1 MNSGHGRGNCPVSS
15 APFLP
20 SEKRRVL
27 LLILLLLRISVIG
40 REGGRGDSV
49 GGGGGFAPLIT
60 MIARKVKSAP
70 ARLLTLIVLL
80 REQVRCGRYF
90 IKINGRQA
98 PPSLSFLSTC
108 STYNRDAYILKRL
121 QLARSFKEFR
131 AAGSE
136 VQ

>member
-1 MNSGHGRGNCPVSS
+1 MM
-15 APFLP
+15 AT
-20 SEKRRVL
+20 E
-27 LLILLLLRISVIG
+27 G

-49 GGGGGFAPLIT
+49 GGGGGSFAPLIT

-70 ARLLTLIVLL
+70 ARLLTLIVLLL